1 MQDVGHVLHLNVAWQ
16 LHAVTLNL
24 CASELSTID
33 KDGELLSTEQAIS
46 ICFSFAL
53 ALNKISLP
61 VVVRTKAE
69 KLTYIFTYQYI
80 SKLSKD
86 MQSASKLCS

>member
-16 LHAVTLNL
+16 LHAATLNL
-24 CASELSTID
+24 CASELSPTID

-53 ALNKISLP
+53 ALNKILLP

-69 KLTYIFTYQYI
+69 KSDIYFYIPVH
-80 SKLSKD
+80 K
-86 MQSASKLCS
+86 